1 VSLTPAG
8 VVVRGLDLVVF
19 DDWMRQEAH
28 EEDAGLGLSTIFY
41 PMGRLERME
50 RDETVGGITSY
61 ADRFEREAG
70 RTVFRAAG
78 FAPEGAGLGA
88 GGGGVEWVKASVG
101 PPLPLRGE
109 GQGGG
114 SMNDRG
120 SVNDGQGALRSQD
133 PRGGRRLRHPRPRRM
148 GPEARGRRGDRGR
161 LRV

>member
-1 VSLTPAG
+1 LSIQSGDLARGAPVILYLQAPKEKVWGILVSLTPAG

-61 ADRFEREAG
+61 ADRFEREVG

-78 FAPEGAGLGA
+78 FEPEDAG
-88 GGGGVEWVKASVG
+88 
-101 PPLPLRGE
+101 
-109 GQGGG
+109 
-114 SMNDRG
+114 
-120 SVNDGQGALRSQD
+120 
-133 PRGGRRLRHPRPRRM
+133 
-148 GPEARGRRGDRGR
+148 
-161 LRV
+161 